1 MCGADDYH
9 PGERPWV
16 RGSPPRVRSRLH
28 AHVGDR
34 HVRGITS
41 ACAEQTD
48 SPRPDDGL
56 CRDHLRVC
64 GADFWYI
71 AGVGCAGGSP
81 PRVRSRL
88 VFLSVAVYRLGI
100 TSACAEQTMRCRR
113 TVAAEGDH
121 LRVCGADWLR
131 NEPQSHGL
139 GSPPRVRSRRTKTTT
154 SSPCRRITSACA
166 EQTSHHGQAKTH
178 SGDHLRVCGADS
190 TPGGQLVFH
199 IGSPPRVRSRQ
210 FELGDGTRQLR
221 ITSACAEQTMT
232 RESRYRSHADHLRVC
247 GADLLRPLPPAQQTG
262 SPPRVRSR
270 RGRARQRWP
279 VGGITS
285 ACAEQTSSKYMNP

>member
-1 MCGADDYH
+1 MCGADNALPSD
-9 PGERPWV
+9 
-16 RGSPPRVRSRLH
+16 GSSR
-28 AHVGDR
+28 
-34 HVRGITS
+34 
-41 ACAEQTD
+41 
-48 SPRPDDGL
+48 
-56 CRDHLRVC
+56 
-64 GADFWYI
+64 
-71 AGVGCAGGSP
+71 GGSP
-81 PRVRSRL
+81 PRVRSRP
-88 VFLSVAVYRLGI
+88 SRQRHSPPILGI
-100 TSACAEQTMRCRR
+100 TSACAEQTAMPTCGWH
-113 TVAAEGDH
+113 TCGDH